1 MSKEIKLNAPIKIDG
16 VEVKVLTMRK
26 PKVRDMLAVDN
37 IPGQAKRE
45 VALMAN
51 LCEVTTADI
60 EDLDM
65 DDYEQLQE
73 TYQSFLSST
82 SRT

>member
-1 MSKEIKLNAPIKIDG
+1 MDKQIKLATPIKIDG

-37 IPGQAKRE
+37 IPGQAKKE
-45 VALMAN
+45 ITLMAN
-51 LCEVTTADI
+51 LCEVTTTDI

-73 TYQSFLSST
+73 TYQSFLSSKSGT
-82 SRT
+82 